1 MIILGVDP
9 GTIKT
14 GYGLIFKDGQI
25 IKSGDYTLAEQLE
38 NTGYTDI

>member
-14 GYGLIFKDGQI
+14 GYGLIFKDGGRVKALDCGI
-25 IKSGDYTLAEQLE
+25 IKMNS
-38 NTGYTDI
+38 